1 MSAEW
6 FRQYVFEVTVDKK
19 YLSADVLAVYEKQPR
34 VLPPWDPMGVL
45 TQEKAN

>member
-6 FRQYVFEVTVDKK
+6 FREYVFEVTVDKK
-19 YLSADVLAVYEKQPR
+19 YLPPDVLAVFEKAPV

-45 TQEKAN
+45 TQEKNY